1 MITLRFYRGSVY
13 KPNREMKG
21 AFTKTFESIEAAA
34 KYLAAI
40 RKSDVWVDPE
50 CYKKI
55 SIQDKLVLVN
65 KFEVLSWGKKLT

>member
-1 MITLRFYRGSVY
+1 MIKLRFYRGSVY

-21 AFTKTFESIEAAA
+21 AFTKTFTSIEAAA

-50 CYKKI
+50 CYKKLTR
-55 SIQDKLVLVN
+55 QQKLVLTK
-65 KFEVLSWGKKLT
+65 KFQVLSWGKSLS

>member
-34 KYLAAI
+34 KYLSSI
-40 RKSDVWVDPE
+40 RESDVWVDPE
-50 CYKKI
+50 CYKKLTL
-55 SIQDKLVLVN
+55 QQKLVLTT
-65 KFEVLSWGKKLT
+65 KFQVLSWGKKLT